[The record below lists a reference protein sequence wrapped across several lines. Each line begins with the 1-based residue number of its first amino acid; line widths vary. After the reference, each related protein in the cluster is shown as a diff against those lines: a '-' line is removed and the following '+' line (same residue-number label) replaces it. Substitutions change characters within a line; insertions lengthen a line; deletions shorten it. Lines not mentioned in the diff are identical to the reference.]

1 MTGEFDNNNT
11 PNGGGLSDSMLA
23 MLEELSKEREQKKAE
38 EEKEKQRNATYDA
51 LKKNEAYSVLKDG
64 GIDEMIQK
72 NRAILDSQAA
82 LELAIQNAKQNI
94 EMKKMQTS
102 QQVQEQPKENSFN
115 PANPTGSNATPQSDK
130 TPLTS
135 QQFMDKMVAGQ
146 ATLEDLERVP
156 KGHLNPF
163 VRYQAKKAILNK
175 RGNTEETIAKGRAAL
190 GVEE

>member
-1 MTGEFDNNNT
+1 MTGELDNNNT
-11 PNGGGLSDSMLA
+11 PTGGGLSDSMLA
-23 MLEELSKEREQKKAE
+23 MLEELSREREQKKAE

-51 LKKNEAYSVLKDG
+51 LKQNEAYSVLKDG

-82 LELAIQNAKQNI
+82 LELAIQSAKQNI

-102 QQVQEQPKENSFN
+102 RQQEQPKENPFN
-115 PANPTGSNATPQSDK
+115 PANPTGSNVASQSDK

-163 VRYQAKKAILNK
+163 VRYQAKKAILNR
-175 RGNTEETIAKGRAAL
+175 RGNTEEMIAKGRAAL

>member
-1 MTGEFDNNNT
+1 MTGELDNNNT
-11 PNGGGLSDSMLA
+11 PNSGGLSDSMLA

-102 QQVQEQPKENSFN
+102 QQVQGQPKENPFN
-115 PANPTGSNATPQSDK
+115 PANPTGSNAPADDK

-146 ATLEDLERVP
+146 ATLQDLERVP